1 MVNSTVKQKL
11 LKAIEEMPADV
22 TFSDVMERLYF
33 LYKVE
38 QGLKQVEAGDVISHD
53 EAKKR
58 VKTWQQ

>member
-1 MVNSTVKQKL
+1 MVNSTVKQKI

-53 EAKKR
+53 EAKKCI
-58 VKTWQQ
+58 KTWQQ